1 MTITRRTKNKLLAC
15 VTMWIVIILILIG
28 LKAFEPI
35 NGLKALGFTM
45 FLWTILLFVPEKIT
59 RR

>member
-28 LKAFEPI
+28 LKALEPI
-35 NGLKALGFTM
+35 NGLKALGITI
-45 FLWTILLFVPEKIT
+45 FLWTILLFIPEKIT
-59 RR
+59 KI